1 MGRSTYACKNL
12 DDLRQHKSK
21 LLQDLTELRQQEQ
34 KVKRFETFKHEILH
48 QLLQNYIE
56 FITHLLKFLDARH
69 GFDQQKFVYWTNL
82 KQFTHDVDA
91 NTGCDIPPKIERKL
105 DQLFGAIQ
113 HVIQSLSRE
122 TVQIIQ
128 GQLDKS
134 ILYQMFIR
142 SNCAYRSI
150 LTRSP
155 IRYGDLLSV
164 QRRLLVD
171 MRREK
176 IMDPIIKRFHDEWL
190 VPQLKLQVGG
200 GGGNGEK
207 KDNKDW
213 DETSNE
219 LHRLLKKTFRSFEIV
234 TTADELERIAWL
246 IICQWNY
253 LFIECDRRL
262 QALGASTA
270 TRDNTH
276 EDDKK
281 NNGQ

>member
-1 MGRSTYACKNL
+1 MK
-12 DDLRQHKSK
+12 
-21 LLQDLTELRQQEQ
+21 DLTELRQQEQ
-34 KVKRFETFKHEILH
+34 KVKRFEKFKHEILH

-82 KQFTHDVDA
+82 KRFTYNVDA
-91 NTGCDIPPKIERKL
+91 NTGCDIPKEVERKL
-105 DQLFGAIQ
+105 DKLFGAIQ
-113 HVIQSLSRE
+113 HVIQSVSVE
-122 TVQIIQ
+122 DIHQIQ
-128 GQLDKS
+128 SQLDKS

-164 QRRLLVD
+164 QKRLQMD

-176 IMDPIIKRFHDEWL
+176 AMDPIIKKFHDEWL
-190 VPQLKLQVGG
+190 VPQLRLQREPPFRLQSLHGG
-200 GGGNGEK
+200 GGD
-207 KDNKDW
+207 KDNDKKNNNDW
-213 DETSNE
+213 DHTSNE
-219 LHRLLKKTFRSFEIV
+219 LHRLLKKTFISFKIV

-246 IICQWNY
+246 ITCQWNY

-262 QALGASTA
+262 QSHINESIDTC
-270 TRDNTH
+270 
-276 EDDKK
+276 DKT
-281 NNGQ
+281 Q